1 MRMRSQYIY
10 DITDLDWNLFEEKYN
25 ISRTEMVEI
34 DNIYNNKST
43 YIVHKNDLN
52 LWNELIKNPEQ
63 SKNTEMTLYEI
74 EITDKKWIERK
85 IKN

>member
-1 MRMRSQYIY
+1 MRSQYIY